1 MISFSARFQML
12 CMDGDDVSNATVCP
26 KTQCTTCWNTK
37 ERLSDPDFV
46 YLFRDTKNI
55 RERVAE
61 ERKKLLHR
69 DHPRGGGATRR
80 RRRCSP
86 IPARGLRRRRR
97 DFATCVRLGP
107 SRPGP
112 TDLQWLRHVLG

>member
-1 MISFSARFQML
+1 ML
-12 CMDGDDVSNATVCP
+12 CMDDDDVSNATVCP

-37 ERLSDPDFV
+37 ERLSDPDFL
-46 YLFRDTKNI
+46 YLFGDTKNI

-86 IPARGLRRRRR
+86 IPAADVGGATLPPVSAWVLAGPGRRIPSGS
-97 DFATCVRLGP
+97 ATFWVE
-107 SRPGP
+107 
-112 TDLQWLRHVLG
+112 H